1 MGRRGRI
8 NGGLVSPSQKKVDGL
23 YYSGAGTYIDRDL
36 LGIPTEEPFAR
47 RKCGLAS
54 SRPDV
59 GEILVYSFLLLLLG
73 CPTF

>member
-1 MGRRGRI
+1 MPI
-8 NGGLVSPSQKKVDGL
+8 SKKVDGL

-59 GEILVYSFLLLLLG
+59 GEILVYSFLLLFFFG